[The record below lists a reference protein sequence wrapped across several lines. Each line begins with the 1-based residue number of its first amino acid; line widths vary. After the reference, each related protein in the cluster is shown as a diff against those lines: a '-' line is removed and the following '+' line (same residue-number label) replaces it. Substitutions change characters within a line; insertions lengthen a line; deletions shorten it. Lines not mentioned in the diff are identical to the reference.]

1 MHTSESKKRCWTVC
15 YTNPQT
21 IVCQAPSSVEFFQAR
36 ILEWA
41 AIFLLRDT
49 AYRAKADITAGKGNI
64 SCPENWSSF
73 LVVVF

>member
-1 MHTSESKKRCWTVC
+1 MLDSMLHKP
-15 YTNPQT
+15 TNPRA
-21 IVCQAPSSVEFFQAR
+21 CQAPSSVEFFQAR

-49 AYRAKADITAGKGNI
+49 AYCAKAAITAGKGNI

-73 LVVVF
+73 LVVVV